1 MTFSITGNCVRTA
14 MSGVCLATS
23 SIGAGSRC
31 PYARSGIGAV
41 STQNVTMP
49 LLGPRVLDAIAAGDG
64 AQAAVDKAISG
75 ERFPEYR
82 QLAAVDTR
90 GGVGW
95 FSGTRALGV
104 HAVAPGERCVA
115 AGNILANPGVPAA
128 MARSF
133 ERNAHLPLPERLLAA
148 LESGAE
154 AGGEAGQVRSAAL
167 LVAHD
172 QAWPL
177 VDLRCDWDDTDP
189 IGTLRAL
196 WVRYEPQM
204 EAYVQRALDPGSA
217 PSYGV
222 PGDA

>member
-1 MTFSITGNCVRTA
+1 MTFSITGNCARTGMA
-14 MSGVCLATS
+14 GVCLATS
-23 SIGAGSRC
+23 SISAGSRC
-31 PYARSGIGAV
+31 PFARGGIGAV

-49 LLGPRVLDAIAAGDG
+49 LLGPHVLDAIAAGDG

-95 FSGTRALGV
+95 FSGARALGI
-104 HAVAPGERCVA
+104 HAVSPGERCVA
-115 AGNILANPGVPAA
+115 AGNLLANAGVPAA
-128 MARSF
+128 MVRSF
-133 ERNAHLPLPERLLAA
+133 EHNAHLPLPARLLAA

-154 AGGEAGQVRSAAL
+154 AGGEAGQVHSAAL
-167 LVAHD
+167 LVARD

-177 VDLRCDWDDTDP
+177 VDLRCDWDDADP
-189 IGTLRAL
+189 VGKLRAL
-196 WVRYEPQM
+196 WMLYEPQM
-204 EAYVQRALDPGSA
+204 EAYVQRALDPRSA

-222 PGDA
+222 PGDE

>member
-1 MTFSITGNCVRTA
+1 MTFSITGNCAHTGMA
-14 MSGVCLATS
+14 GVCLATS
-23 SIGAGSRC
+23 SISAGSRC
-31 PYARSGIGAV
+31 PYARGGIGAV

-49 LLGPRVLDAIAAGDG
+49 LLGPRVLDAIAADDG

-95 FSGTRALGV
+95 FSGAQALGI
-104 HAVAPGERCVA
+104 HAVSPGERCAA
-115 AGNILANPGVPAA
+115 AGNLLANAGVPAA
-128 MARSF
+128 MVRSF
-133 ERNAHLPLPERLLAA
+133 EHNAHLPLPARLLAA

-154 AGGEAGQVRSAAL
+154 AGGEAGQVHSAAL

-177 VDLRCDWDDTDP
+177 VDLRCDWDDADP
-189 IGTLRAL
+189 VGKLRAL
-196 WVRYEPQM
+196 WVLYEPQM
-204 EAYVQRALDPGSA
+204 EAYVQRALDPRSA
-217 PSYGV
+217 PNYGV
-222 PGDA
+222 PGDE